1 MERAGSALA
10 QRNDIAVST
19 KSMTK
24 SYEYVP
30 GLANVPAAESSIC
43 YLDGSIGKLQY
54 RGYPIEVLAERST
67 YEEVAY
73 LLLYGALPTQA
84 QLDRFDADLK
94 RVRKVK
100 FRIIDLLKTL
110 PESGHPMD
118 ALIAA
123 VAAMSMF
130 YPGDH
135 VNDAEFR
142 NASVIRLIAKLPTI
156 VAAWQHI
163 RVGDDPIKSR
173 PDLGHGAN
181 LLYILTGEEP
191 EPLIARTM
199 DVALI
204 LHAEHQ
210 MNASTFSARVT
221 GSALADPYAVV
232 SAAVGTLSGPL
243 HGGANED
250 VLRMLKTIPDGRP
263 STVRAWAEDRLARKL
278 KIPGVGH
285 REYKVKDP
293 RATILQRLSERV
305 FEKHGS
311 TPLYDVAVE
320 LERQMAE
327 LVGGKGIF
335 PNVDFYSGILYDKMR
350 IPIDLFTPI
359 FAVARVAGWLA
370 HLLEQLHGNRIFRPS
385 QVWSGTADREWIP
398 LSGRR

>member
-1 MERAGSALA
+1 MT
-10 QRNDIAVST
+10 QST
-19 KSMTK
+19 
-24 SYEYVP
+24 EYVP

-54 RGYPIEVLAERST
+54 RGYPIETLAEHST
-67 YEEVAY
+67 FEEVAY
-73 LLLYGALPTQA
+73 LLLYGGLPKAA
-84 QLDRFDADLK
+84 QLARFDAEL
-94 RVRKVK
+94 RRERKVK
-100 FRIIDLLKTL
+100 FRIIDLLKVL

-118 ALIAA
+118 ALISA

-142 NASVIRLIAKLPTI
+142 NACVIRLIAKFPTM

-163 RVGDDPIKSR
+163 RNGDDPIKSR
-173 PDLGHGAN
+173 ADLGHAAN
-181 LLYILTGEEP
+181 FLYILTGEEP
-191 EPLIARTM
+191 EPLIARTF

-250 VLRMLKTIPDGRP
+250 VLKMLRTIPDSRP
-263 STVRAWAEDRLARKL
+263 VTVRAWAEDRLARKL
-278 KIPGVGH
+278 KIAGFGH

-293 RATILQRLSERV
+293 RASIEQRLIDELFER
-305 FEKHGS
+305 FGRS
-311 TPLYDVAVE
+311 AIYDTAVE
-320 LERQMAE
+320 LETQMAQ
-327 LVGGKGIF
+327 LVGERGIF
-335 PNVDFYSGILYDKMR
+335 PNVDYYSGIVYEMLGL
-350 IPIDLFTPI
+350 PTDLFTPMY
-359 FAVARVAGWLA
+359 AVARVAGWLA
-370 HLLEQLHGNRIFRPS
+370 HLFEQVSHNRMFRPS
-385 QVWSGTADREWIP
+385 QIWEGQTDRPYIARADR
-398 LSGRR
+398 R